1 MKKTNISSVISEL
14 EKLISEKYLIITADK
29 YVAVIIDNLW
39 KRFDSIEKQHTLL
52 RNLLLYCNLKNAYS
66 GSDTDE
72 TPKLQLVV
80 KSTEKILSMHE
91 LHKGK
96 VKFINYEV

>member
-14 EKLISEKYLIITADK
+14 EKLVYEKYLIITADK
-29 YVAVIIDNLW
+29 YVAVIIDGLW
-39 KRFDSIEKQHTLL
+39 KQFDTIEKQHTLL

-66 GSDTDE
+66 GSDINE
-72 TPKLQLVV
+72 MPKLQLVV
-80 KSTEKILSMHE
+80 KSTDKILSMHE

-96 VKFINYEV
+96 VKSIDYDV